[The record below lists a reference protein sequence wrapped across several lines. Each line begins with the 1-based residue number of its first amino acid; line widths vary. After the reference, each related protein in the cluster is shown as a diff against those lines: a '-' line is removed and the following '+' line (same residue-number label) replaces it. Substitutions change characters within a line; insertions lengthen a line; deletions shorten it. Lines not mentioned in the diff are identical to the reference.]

1 MKVKRKKSKMRKNKE
16 DKIKSYE
23 KLEALSTLLK
33 ILTSVFL
40 LLAILTKRVF
50 FAVSF
55 VITGVAG
62 IAVVIWSMKVERK
75 EEEEED

>member
-1 MKVKRKKSKMRKNKE
+1 MRKNKE

-23 KLEALSTLLK
+23 KLEALLK

-40 LLAILTKRVF
+40 LLAIFTRRLF

-62 IAVVIWSMKVERK
+62 IAVVIWSMKVEK
-75 EEEEED
+75 EEEEEED

>member
-1 MKVKRKKSKMRKNKE
+1 MRKNKE

-23 KLEALSTLLK
+23 KLEALSILMRTLASLF
-33 ILTSVFL
+33 V

-55 VITGVAG
+55 VITGVTG
-62 IAVVIWSMKVERK
+62 IAVVIWSMMVEK
-75 EEEEED
+75 EEEEEED

>member
-1 MKVKRKKSKMRKNKE
+1 MKMSE
-16 DKIKSYE
+16 LKSYE
-23 KLEALSTLLK
+23 KLEVLSK
-33 ILTSVFL
+33 ILQALTSVFL

-62 IAVVIWSMKVERK
+62 IAVVIWSMMVEK
-75 EEEEED
+75 EEEEEEEE

>member
-1 MKVKRKKSKMRKNKE
+1 MSEV
-16 DKIKSYE
+16 KSYE
-23 KLEALSTLLK
+23 KLEALSILMRTLA
-33 ILTSVFL
+33 SVFL

-62 IAVVIWSMKVERK
+62 IAVVIWSMKVER
-75 EEEEED
+75 EEEEEE

>member
-1 MKVKRKKSKMRKNKE
+1 MSEV
-16 DKIKSYE
+16 KSYE
-23 KLEALSTLLK
+23 KLEALSKVLQT
-33 ILTSVFL
+33 LTSVFL

-62 IAVVIWSMKVERK
+62 IAVVIWSMKVEK
-75 EEEEED
+75 EEEEEEEE

>member
-1 MKVKRKKSKMRKNKE
+1 MRKNKE

-50 FAVSF
+50 FAVSC

-62 IAVVIWSMKVERK
+62 IAVVIWSMKMEK
-75 EEEEED
+75 EEEEEE

>member
-1 MKVKRKKSKMRKNKE
+1 M
-16 DKIKSYE
+16 KSYE

-40 LLAILTKRVF
+40 LLAILTRRVF
-50 FAVSF
+50 FAVSC
-55 VITGVAG
+55 VITGVSG
-62 IAVVIWSMKVERK
+62 IAVVIWSMKLEME